1 MTSAARARV
10 LTAAM
15 RLFGAHGY
23 AATTVTQIE
32 QAAGLSPGSGAIYRH
47 FPTKQAILEAGVA
60 EQIAAAG
67 DLVDWFRD
75 TATLDLL
82 PLPAGLLVVA
92 RAGLRRLEQECD
104 LNRLVLRDL
113 AQFPDLLARV
123 GNEDIARVFEAFAG
137 WLRAQGDH
145 RDVDV
150 EAVAMVLM
158 GAVTHLWIMQDVF
171 GEHPAGV
178 DEDRY
183 LAAAVELAAALLSTG
198 AEGER

>member
-1 MTSAARARV
+1 MPSAARARV

-60 EQIAAAG
+60 EQIAAAEG
-67 DLVDWFRD
+67 LVAWFRD
-75 TATLDLL
+75 TAALDLL
-82 PLPAGLLVVA
+82 PLPARLLVVA
-92 RAGLRRLEQECD
+92 RAGLRRLEQESD

-113 AQFPDLLARV
+113 AQFPILLARV
-123 GNEDIARVFEAFAG
+123 GNEDIARVFGAFAA

-183 LAAAVELAAALLSTG
+183 LVAAAELGAALLSRG
-198 AEGER
+198 AEGDR